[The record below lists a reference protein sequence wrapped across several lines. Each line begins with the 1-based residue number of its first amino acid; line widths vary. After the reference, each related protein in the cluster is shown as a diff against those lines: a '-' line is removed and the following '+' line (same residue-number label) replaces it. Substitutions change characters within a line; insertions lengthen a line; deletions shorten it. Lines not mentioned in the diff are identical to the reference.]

1 MGQTRPATA
10 IDPTQLDRLKDQV
23 TQAILAILRREETLN
38 GVSRYVRQT
47 LEKFRPHSIDAI
59 LQIVHP
65 EAQEKLTSMLSRG
78 LVDILSRPETMNMIN
93 DLLAQQI
100 DRLLSAPIGCIADH
114 LPEQRVR
121 EASAALTDALI
132 AAIAAKLPDAIK
144 EFDVGGVVREKIEN
158 YPAEKL
164 ESLVLSVAKE
174 HLRVI
179 EVFGALFGFFIG
191 MAQAVQFYIYA
202 R

>member
-1 MGQTRPATA
+1 
-10 IDPTQLDRLKDQV
+10 
-23 TQAILAILRREETLN
+23 
-38 GVSRYVRQT
+38 VRQT

-65 EAQEKLTSMLSRG
+65 EAQQKLTGMLSRG
-78 LVDILSRPETMNMIN
+78 LVEILSRPDTLNMIN

-100 DRLLSAPIGCIADH
+100 DRLLASPIGCIGDH
-114 LPEQRVR
+114 LPPERVR

-179 EVFGALFGFFIG
+179 ETFGALFGFFIG
-191 MAQAVQFYIYA
+191 VAQAVQFYFYA
-202 R
+202 NK